1 MQKAHLAS
9 PTFCSSANHTISCP
23 GHPGRIAGSHS
34 YLRPRLPPSVLV
46 SWGCC
51 NKWPQ
56 TRRLGAT
63 ETEPLAVLE
72 AGSRRSR
79 CWRGWLFLE
88 ALGRLCPVPVSLS
101 PVALIGPLST
111 CLGLQTHRGNLGPD
125 PHVAVFLS
133 LRLCFL
139 MRATVI
145 VKRPL
150 RSSMTP
156 ASFNKLLL
164 QRLHL
169 QIRSHSELP
178 GDTNFFFSAGGRNSS
193 SKFPLRQ
200 VMTSSCH
207 VYLLSISPM
216 DSLLTANLLCHT
228 LIDIPPTT
236 SRCPRNDAQT
246 AWQCFRGPLGSNAVH
261 LSQLICVGYTAASI
275 RI

>member
-9 PTFCSSANHTISCP
+9 PAFCSSANHTISCP

-51 NKWPQ
+51 NKWPR

-101 PVALIGPLST
+101 PVALVGPLST

-178 GDTNFFFSAGGRNSS
+178 GDTNFFFSAGGAQL
-193 SKFPLRQ
+193 FIQ
-200 VMTSSCH
+200 VSPSPSDDQ
-207 VYLLSISPM
+207 LLSR
-216 DSLLTANLLCHT
+216 L
-228 LIDIPPTT
+228 PP
-236 SRCPRNDAQT
+236 
-246 AWQCFRGPLGSNAVH
+246 
-261 LSQLICVGYTAASI
+261 
-275 RI
+275 